1 MPDYLPYSLSQFEKK
16 STILFPQ
23 EGEKKTK
30 LSNIKKLVLTTR
42 YAVSLKEQYVLLTLT
57 NFPI

>member
-30 LSNIKKLVLTTR
+30 LSNIKKTSSNNKVCCLTKGTIR
-42 YAVSLKEQYVLLTLT
+42 IADSH
-57 NFPI
+57 